1 MGSLDTVFRY
11 DIVLDQEAFNK
22 AISDFSTLSTRL
34 EKLRADI
41 EDILETLETGFD
53 TPAGRKFINSC
64 KSNLIKPM
72 NDQKLVIDHIFEALT
87 ESQKAYESVFSEY
100 QDLNSTIKSYV
111 Q

>member
-22 AISDFSTLSTRL
+22 AISDFSALSTRL
-34 EKLRADI
+34 ENLRADV

-53 TPAGRKFINSC
+53 TPAGRKFIKSC
-64 KSNLIKPM
+64 KSNLVNPL
-72 NDQKLVIDHIFEALT
+72 NDQKLVIDHIYESLT

-100 QDLNSTIKSYV
+100 QDLNSTITSYV
-111 Q
+111 